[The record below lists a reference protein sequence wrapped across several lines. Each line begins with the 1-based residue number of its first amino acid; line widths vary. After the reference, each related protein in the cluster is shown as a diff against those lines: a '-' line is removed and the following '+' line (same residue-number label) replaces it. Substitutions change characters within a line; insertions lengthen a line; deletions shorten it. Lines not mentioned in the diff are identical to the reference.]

1 MVIEAFKGDVVAKVS
16 IKDVAREAGVS
27 LGTVSN
33 ALNHPEKVKPETL
46 ELVNQAIDELGF
58 LPNQSARRLAGGTS
72 KTFGLVLP
80 SLAHGFSLQI
90 ANGAQTEAHAHGYDL
105 LIANAANDDILQAS
119 YLRYFL
125 GSQMA
130 GVLVQPMAGGTW
142 KAPVLPEEL
151 PTVFLNVHAEG
162 SGTFVVADNEGE
174 GRLIAQHALECGAT
188 RVCVVGK
195 AEFSQ
200 MELRVKAIAE
210 ELESSKVELEVINEG
225 DWNTAEDGVRIGREL
240 AEREVSERP
249 DFVIGLTDVLAA
261 GTIAGLVEAGLS
273 VPADI
278 RVAGCD
284 GNPLAWGGM
293 VPFTTC
299 ESAGYEMGRRG
310 VLALLDLIEGK
321 IASGETTTR
330 TIGTSL
336 IKRESTSSKKKSAV
350 SAATE
355 LGLNLGSY
363 LA

>member
-1 MVIEAFKGDVVAKVS
+1 MAKIS
-16 IKDVAREAGVS
+16 ITDVAREAGVS

-46 ELVNQAIDELGF
+46 ELVNQTIDKLGF

-142 KAPVLPEEL
+142 KVPALAEQL

-162 SGTFVVADNEGE
+162 AGSFVVADNEGE
-174 GRLIAQHALECGAT
+174 GCLMAQHALECGAT
-188 RVCVVGK
+188 HVCVVGK

-200 MELRVKAIAE
+200 MELRVSAIKE
-210 ELESSKVELEVINEG
+210 ELAGSVAELEVINEG
-225 DWNTAEDGVRIGREL
+225 DWNTAEDGVRIGKEL
-240 AEREVSERP
+240 AARKAAERP

-261 GTIAGLVEAGLS
+261 GIIAGFAEAGLK

-293 VPFTTC
+293 VPLTTC
-299 ESAGYEMGRRG
+299 ESAGYEMGKRG

-321 IASGETTTR
+321 TASDTTTIQ

-336 IKRESTSSKKKSAV
+336 IKRESTSSKKGAV
-350 SAATE
+350 PAAAE